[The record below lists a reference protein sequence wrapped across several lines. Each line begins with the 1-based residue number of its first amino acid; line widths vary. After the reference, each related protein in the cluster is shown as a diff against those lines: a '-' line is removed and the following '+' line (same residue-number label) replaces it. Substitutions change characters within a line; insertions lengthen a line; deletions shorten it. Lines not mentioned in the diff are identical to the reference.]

1 MLKYG
6 IRIDVSKGINT
17 DKADESRGFIIY
29 HFNYFPDI
37 NFKLL
42 SMHVQ
47 WLS

>member
-29 HFNYFPDI
+29 HFNYFPDL

-42 SMHVQ
+42 NMHVQ

>member
-42 SMHVQ
+42 NMHVQ